1 MDYIAIG
8 YDARKRVVA
17 DGGDY
22 KDVAAATCNAVF
34 QAAMLR
40 LDSDVRGI
48 VHSHRHS
55 LDLLLRSMPD
65 GHGCPREFN
74 EWWSNRQQDV
84 EALLSK

>member
-1 MDYIAIG
+1 MDYIAMVH
-8 YDARKRVVA
+8 DARERVVA

-40 LDSDVRGI
+40 LHSDARGT
-48 VHSHRHS
+48 VYSQRRS
-55 LDLLLRSMPD
+55 LGLLLRSMPD